1 MPSSF
6 VPLASLLPVVLISIS
21 RAAETPAPVTELPPV
36 IVTGNPLGRTL
47 VEQVQPI
54 SLLDGEKLRLSLEPT
69 LGETL
74 SKTPGVRSS
83 YFGPA
88 ASRPVIRGLD
98 ADRIRVLQNGL
109 NTIDA
114 SATSVDHAVSFDPVS
129 VESIEVVRGPA
140 TLLYGANAIGGVVN
154 VNDNRIPDQ
163 RIDVSVRGSVGAR
176 YSSNDDGFGGDFMLE
191 GGAGGFAWH
200 LEGYKRDHDDLR
212 IPGFARSARLRA
224 LDPLPPGDEVR
235 GTLRN
240 SFMETEGWS
249 AGASYIWEH
258 GNFGAA
264 YSGFNANYGSAAE
277 EEVTIAMEQR
287 RWDFQGAFFQPFSG
301 IKTIKYRAAISDY
314 EHTEF
319 EGPDPG
325 TTVSNEGYDGRIEFT
340 HDKLGPL
347 EGVFGFQ
354 TERSDFSALGA
365 EKFLP
370 PTLTKTYS
378 GFLFEELA
386 LNEATKLQGGLRYD
400 HISADAE
407 ADPDFGPA
415 RERSFDNLSG
425 SLGLLY
431 APGDDYAV
439 ALSASYSERAPTYQE
454 LYAHGPHVATG
465 TFEVGDDALET
476 EEALGLD
483 LSLRKRTGRVTGAL
497 TGFYNRFHGFIG
509 QFPNGAEEDG
519 LPVFAY
525 QSTDAE
531 FYGAELEATIHLL
544 EPVSD
549 PAPIVAGGKGI
560 APAVISTRDDRL
572 DLELKAD
579 YVRARDRQTGDP
591 LPRISPFHASAA
603 VDYHRGPFGARLEG
617 IWSASQ
623 HYVADNELPTDSY
636 FMVNAAVSYALHSGS
651 TKTELF
657 LKGVNLTDEE
667 AREHTSFLKD
677 IAPLGGRGVV
687 VGVKVNF

>member
-1 MPSSF
+1 MNRRHLHCILATL
-6 VPLASLLPVVLISIS
+6 PLLTSAP
-21 RAAETPAPVTELPPV
+21 AAAPPAATVELPPV

-47 VEQVQPI
+47 FEQVQPV
-54 SLLDGEKLRLSLEPT
+54 SLLDGEKLQLTLEPT

-163 RIDVSVRGSVGAR
+163 RIEVPVRGSVGAR
-176 YSSNDDGFGGDFMLE
+176 YSSNDDGLGGDFMLE

-200 LEGYKRDHDDLR
+200 LEGYKRDHDDLS

-224 LDPLPPGDEVR
+224 MDPLPPGDEVR

-249 AGASYIWEH
+249 AGASYIWDR
-258 GNFGAA
+258 GYFGAA
-264 YSGFNANYGSAAE
+264 YSGFTANYGSAAE
-277 EEVTIAMEQR
+277 EEVTIEMEQR
-287 RWDFQGAFFQPFSG
+287 RWDFQGAFFQPFAG
-301 IKTIKYRAAISDY
+301 IKAIKYRAALSDY

-325 TTVSNEGYDGRIEFT
+325 TTFSNKGYDGRIEVT
-340 HDKLGPL
+340 HDKLGAL

-378 GFLFEELA
+378 GFLFEEMA
-386 LNEATKLQGGLRYD
+386 LSDATKLQGGLRYD
-400 HISADAE
+400 HISAEAE

-415 RERSFDNLSG
+415 RDRSFNNLSG
-425 SLGLLY
+425 SLGVLY

-465 TFEVGDDALET
+465 TFEIGDDALET

-509 QFPNGAEEDG
+509 QFPTGAEEEG

-525 QSTDAE
+525 HSTDAE
-531 FYGAELEATIHLL
+531 FYGAELEATIHLWN
-544 EPVSD
+544 PVTD
-549 PAPIVAGGKGI
+549 PAPVQAGGKGI
-560 APAVISTRDDRL
+560 APAVVSTRDDRL

-579 YVRARDRQTGDP
+579 YVHARDRQTGDP

-603 VDYHRGPFGARLEG
+603 LDYHRGPFGARLEG

-623 HYVADNELPTDSY
+623 HDVADNELPTDSY
-636 FMVNAAVSYALHSGS
+636 FMVNAALTYTLHSGS
-651 TKTELF
+651 TTTELF

-687 VGVKVNF
+687 AGVKVSF